1 MIFFSSR
8 FLSLIPQRLRRF
20 ARILSEVWWGG
31 CWQQKKNNPP
41 TTPHSKKEPPQVAKN
56 LAHKG
61 YKLVSADANRYNVQ
75 GDTKLNT
82 RGLPKLSEKRTRL
95 IRELI
100 ETIAFTLLV
109 FLIIRFAAQS
119 FRVDGASMQ
128 PGLQTNE
135 YVLVN
140 KLAYLFHAPQRG
152 DVIVFHDPLNPS
164 QDFIKRVI
172 GIPGDTIQT
181 TSDAVIVDG
190 QTLHEP
196 YISTPFNY
204 ESNTL
209 KLGSSEFFVMG
220 DNRDNSFDSRAWGPL
235 NQSYIVGK
243 AVAVYW
249 PLSDW
254 QWVNTF
260 SSVFASIGGN
270 DNQGGVPDPYPA
282 TNQPVPYRIG

>member
-1 MIFFSSR
+1 
-8 FLSLIPQRLRRF
+8 
-20 ARILSEVWWGG
+20 
-31 CWQQKKNNPP
+31 
-41 TTPHSKKEPPQVAKN
+41 
-56 LAHKG
+56 
-61 YKLVSADANRYNVQ
+61 VQ
-75 GDTKLNT
+75 GDAKLDT

-152 DVIVFHDPLNPS
+152 DVIVFHYPLDTS
-164 QDFIKRVI
+164 KDFIKRVI
-172 GIPGDTIQT
+172 GIPGDTIRT
-181 TSDAVIVDG
+181 TSDAVIVNG

-196 YISTPFNY
+196 YISAPFNFDT
-204 ESNTL
+204 NTW
-209 KLGSSEFFVMG
+209 KLGANEFFVMG
-220 DNRDNSFDSRAWGPL
+220 DNRDNSLDSRTWGPL
-235 NQSYIVGK
+235 NRSYIVGK

-260 SSVFASIGGN
+260 SSVFASISGN
-270 DNQGGVPDPYPA
+270 DNQGGVPSPYPA
-282 TNQPVPYRIG
+282 TNRPVPYRIG